1 MKKKRRTPAKAT
13 SIESQIPERRIV
25 PLDQAPL
32 RKEAV
37 GSARAAMREISRLNK
52 TLEEFDR
59 TIEPAYSRW
68 ERDNIGDLLAR
79 EAELK
84 ARINR
89 ITELMEFATMES
101 LFTGKSPYNIFTKA
115 EQEQRERAED
125 PPPDPG
131 PSEEERERE
140 EEARR
145 RDAAFGEEE
154 RDFRAHLRNIFGYD
168 PESMTKRDYKRM
180 FGDYKK
186 WREQFE
192 AATAA
197 ATRSKSAAI
206 PGRIKELYRH
216 LVRRL
221 HPDTGKTPDPFLGS
235 LWHDL
240 QEAYKNRDL
249 ERMELLLAITEVNT
263 GGDAVQSTLFHIRL
277 VSKKLGTTLAGLKKR
292 ISGIRKSE
300 AWKFWHANDRKHA
313 EKTIRKAAE
322 ARVEKE
328 EMNLAQLEAEVAWW
342 KSQARP
348 QRTAPPRKPKRTI
361 KTSSTIQKKSTTRKP
376 TPPSATQTSFDF

>member
-1 MKKKRRTPAKAT
+1 MRRNPAKST
-13 SIESQIPERRIV
+13 SVESQNTERRLV
-25 PLDQAPL
+25 PLEQAPL

-68 ERDNIGDLLAR
+68 ERDNIGDLLTR
-79 EAELK
+79 ESELK

-89 ITELMEFATMES
+89 LTDLMEFATMEA
-101 LFTGKSPYNIFTKA
+101 LFTGKNPYNIFTKA
-115 EQEQRERAED
+115 EQQQRETAEA
-125 PPPDPG
+125 PPPDSG
-131 PSEEERERE
+131 PTEEERKRE
-140 EEARR
+140 EETRR
-145 RDAAFGEEE
+145 RDAAFSEEE
-154 RDFRAHLRNIFGYD
+154 RDFRSHLRNIFGYD
-168 PESMTKRDYKRM
+168 PEEMTKRDYKRM

-186 WREQFE
+186 WRARFE

-197 ATRSKSAAI
+197 ATRAKAAAI
-206 PGRIKELYRH
+206 PERLKELYRH

-221 HPDTGKTPDPFLGS
+221 HPDTGKAPDPFLES

-249 ERMELLLAITEVNT
+249 ERMELLLAITDVNT

-277 VSKKLGTTLAGLKKR
+277 VSRKLGDTLAGLKKR
-292 ISGIRKSE
+292 IGGIRKSE
-300 AWKFWHANDRKHA
+300 AWKFWHAKDRKQA
-313 EKTIRKAAE
+313 ETALRKAAN

-348 QRTAPPRKPKRTI
+348 QRATQPSKPKHQQATG
-361 KTSSTIQKKSTTRKP
+361 STLQKKSTHKKQP
-376 TPPSATQTSFDF
+376 PPSATQTSFDF

>member
-1 MKKKRRTPAKAT
+1 MRRITVKTDAPEQR
-13 SIESQIPERRIV
+13 ILERRLV
-25 PLDQAPL
+25 PIDQTPL

-68 ERDNIGDLLAR
+68 ERDNIGELLAR

-89 ITELMEFATMES
+89 LTDLMEFAAMEA
-101 LFTGKSPYNIFTKA
+101 LFTGKNPYNIFTKA
-115 EQEQRERAED
+115 DKERRETAEA
-125 PPPDPG
+125 PPHDTG
-131 PSEEERERE
+131 PTAEERERE

-145 RDAAFGEEE
+145 RDAAFSEEE
-154 RDFRAHLRNIFGYD
+154 RDFRSHLRNIFGYD
-168 PESMTKRDYKRM
+168 PEEMTKRDYKRM

-186 WREQFE
+186 WRARFE

-197 ATRSKSAAI
+197 ATRSKAAAI
-206 PGRIKELYRH
+206 PERLKELYRH

-221 HPDTGKTPDPFLGS
+221 HPDTGKAHDPFLES

-240 QEAYKNRDL
+240 QEAYKTRDL
-249 ERMELLLAITEVNT
+249 ERMELLLAITDVNT

-277 VSKKLGTTLAGLKKR
+277 VSRKLGSTLAGLKKR
-292 ISGIRKSE
+292 IGGIRKSE
-300 AWKFWHANDRKHA
+300 AWKFWHAKDRKEV
-313 EKTIRKAAE
+313 EKSLRKAAE
-322 ARVEKE
+322 SRVEKE

-348 QRTAPPRKPKRTI
+348 QRTAAPRKPKRTV
-361 KTSSTIQKKSTTRKP
+361 KTGSTIQKKSTTGKQ
-376 TPPSATQTSFDF
+376 TPPSATQASFDF